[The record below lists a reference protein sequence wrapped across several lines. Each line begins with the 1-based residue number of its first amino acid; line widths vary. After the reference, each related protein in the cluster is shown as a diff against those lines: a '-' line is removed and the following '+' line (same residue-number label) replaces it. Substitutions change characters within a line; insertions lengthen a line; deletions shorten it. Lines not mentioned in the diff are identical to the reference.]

1 MPSVQPEGNVLM
13 SLGDTE
19 VLGTPKGL
27 YSAVVEN
34 FRTADISAEGVDRK

>member
-1 MPSVQPEGNVLM
+1 M

-19 VLGTPKGL
+19 LSGIPKGL

-34 FRTADISAEGVDRK
+34 FRTAGTSTEGVDRK